1 MWKSGI
7 NRNLFAAANFN
18 WAAITELFQ
27 SSPQEIPLDTS
38 NNFSFRGNFGGATA
52 QDRTR
57 YFTGFESTNHHENGN
72 FYNHLAAGEILR
84 VAVVFMRRE
93 GEASYEE
100 GSFLV

>member
-18 WAAITELFQ
+18 WAAITEVFQ
-27 SSPQEIPLDTS
+27 TSPQEISLDTS

-57 YFTGFESTNHHENGN
+57 YFTGFESTNHPENGN
-72 FYNHLAAGEILR
+72 FYNHLAS
-84 VAVVFMRRE
+84 RRNIAS
-93 GEASYEE
+93 GSGIHEA
-100 GSFLV
+100 